1 MLNKLGLVDLIA
13 AIQKKVEENTGM
25 RCYDE
30 IPKNAPSPL
39 YFVEV
44 VGIRPE
50 NTKTMWCEVYTV
62 VIHAIA
68 KPNNSNVEIYEMIQK
83 LQEAL
88 TEYIRLPESVELLI
102 QTNQGLQ
109 SLTQD
114 ETKEKHAVLA
124 YDFKVSYGFKCKI

>member
-1 MLNKLGLVDLIA
+1 MLKKLGLVDLIS
-13 AIQKKVEENTGM
+13 AIQTKVEANTGI

-30 IPKNAPSPL
+30 IPKNAESPL
-39 YFVEV
+39 FFAEV
-44 VGIRPE
+44 IGIRPE

-68 KPNNSNVEIYEMIQK
+68 KPSNSNVEIYEMIQN

-88 TEYIRLPESVELLI
+88 TEYVDLPDNVELLL